1 MAGSAL
7 KELANATAT
16 FTVPTA
22 GTTTDAATG
31 NIIPNTATVTV
42 TFYLRQGGTSNQDLQ
57 GVQVEGDAFDG
68 YAIEPQILDAR
79 VKSGVTGTLSFAGDA
94 AAPCIVSRARFPY
107 GSTGLLGATLQ
118 STLGDRISIIRYRQ
132 A

>member
-7 KELANATAT
+7 KALANATAT

-42 TFYLRQGGTSNQDLQ
+42 TFYLRQGGTSAQNLQ

-68 YAIEPQILDAR
+68 YAIVPQVLDSR
-79 VKSGVTGTLSFAGDA
+79 IKSGVIGTLSFSGDT
-94 AAPCIVSRARFPY
+94 AAPCIINRARFPY
-107 GSTGLLGATLQ
+107 GSSGLLGTTLQ
-118 STLGDRISIIRYRQ
+118 TTLGDRISLIRYRQ